1 MLYMAK
7 KALTAVVD
15 SLRRRKKE
23 GAPKLIM
30 TLLVKN
36 EALRLEHNLL
46 FHKAMG
52 VDEFIITDNNS
63 TDSTPRIIQKYVD
76 KGWVVESIKEPGS
89 GHRQKVWVDR
99 MIWSAKN
106 NHSADWVIN
115 ADADE
120 MWYSPSKD
128 LKSEMSEGDNIL
140 KCRVVNVYPEEGFDF
155 WEWDEVV
162 HPIPM
167 PERSRFNLSPFHI
180 FKGYT
185 YKVAHETRGYIKIS
199 EGNHKV
205 LMLPSRK
212 RGSEIT
218 IYHYNILSQ
227 NQFVK
232 KMREGGEQIKLNP
245 HKSVA
250 THWRY
255 FYKLYEEGRLEE
267 EYERVIGRQDID
279 DLRKDGYIYRDN
291 HVAEIFKEI
300 FPAQKL
306 P

>member
-1 MLYMAK
+1 MFYMAK
-7 KALTAVVD
+7 KVLTAVVD
-15 SLRRRKKE
+15 SLRPKRKNIS
-23 GAPKLIM
+23 PKLIM

-36 EALRLEHNLL
+36 EELRLEHNIL

-63 TDSTPRIIQKYVD
+63 TDSTPQIIQKYVD

-120 MWYSPSKD
+120 MWYSPSNS
-128 LKSEMSEGDNIL
+128 LKEEMTGADNIL
-140 KCRVVNVYPEEGFDF
+140 KCRVVNVYPKEGCDW
-155 WEWDEVV
+155 WEWDEAI
-162 HPIPM
+162 HPIPK
-167 PERSRFNLSPFHI
+167 PEYSRFDLSPFHV
-180 FKGYT
+180 FKSYT
-185 YKVAHETRGYIKIS
+185 YKTAHTARGYIKIS

-205 LMLPSRK
+205 TMLPSRK

-232 KMREGGEQIKLNP
+232 KMREGGEQIKRHP
-245 HKSVA
+245 RKSVA

-255 FYKLYEEGRLEE
+255 FYGLYEQGLLEA
-267 EYERVIGRQDID
+267 EYERVIGRKHIE
-279 DLRKDGYIYRDN
+279 DLRKDGYIYPDN
-291 HVAEIFKEI
+291 HVAQIFKEI
-300 FPAQKL
+300 FSA
-306 P
+306 